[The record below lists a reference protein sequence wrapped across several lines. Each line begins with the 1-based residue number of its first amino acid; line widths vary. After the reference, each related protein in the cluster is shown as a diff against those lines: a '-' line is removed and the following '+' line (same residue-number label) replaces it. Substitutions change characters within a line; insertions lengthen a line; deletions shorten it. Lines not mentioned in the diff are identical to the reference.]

1 MKINQEIRQMSDST
15 QKPART
21 NVDPNQTFKGI
32 VQSQANKL
40 QSQNIENMM
49 SEITKQ
55 GNKLAR
61 FRSFKDLAKF
71 KRMIKKLLKEATSN
85 GLKWESS
92 FSFSPSGS
100 TRKLAIIKDVD
111 EKLLELTEAVMDQE
125 KKSVDLL
132 GIIGE
137 IKGLL
142 LNIYM

>member
-1 MKINQEIRQMSDST
+1 MKINQEIRQMSDPT
-15 QKPART
+15 QKPVRAA
-21 NVDPNQTFKGI
+21 DLNQTFKGI

-40 QSQNIENMM
+40 QNQNIENMM

-55 GNKLAR
+55 GNKLVR

-71 KRMIKKLLKEATSN
+71 KRMIKKLLKEATAN

-92 FSFSPSGS
+92 FSFSSSGN